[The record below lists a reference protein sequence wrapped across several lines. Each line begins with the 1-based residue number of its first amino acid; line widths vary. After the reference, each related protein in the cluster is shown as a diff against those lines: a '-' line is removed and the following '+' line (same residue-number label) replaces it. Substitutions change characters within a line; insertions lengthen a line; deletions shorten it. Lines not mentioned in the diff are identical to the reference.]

1 MLWWP
6 PVREREVCMYSARL
20 YALTGTWVGSLL
32 GNSNRGELEHSG
44 RYAYGQFEWELDQ
57 RVLGLAVKMWGH
69 CCPSSTAAPHA
80 DMPTEAQAH
89 PRFQT
94 ESCWQIALPKR
105 AMLDRLEQWPPDGAA
120 GGAATGVDVLNGRI
134 MAHLPMQVLPLEM
147 MPLHRV
153 RCFEG
158 EAACAGGDGSTPRP
172 APSCSGSLRSV
183 RARL

>member
-1 MLWWP
+1 MLWRP
-6 PVREREVCMYSARL
+6 PVRTRKVGVYSARVC
-20 YALTGTWVGSLL
+20 ALTGTWMESLL

-80 DMPTEAQAH
+80 DMPTEAQAR

-94 ESCWQIALPKR
+94 KLCWQIALPKR

-120 GGAATGVDVLNGRI
+120 GATSGVDVLNGRI

-147 MPLHRV
+147 MPLCCV
-153 RCFEG
+153 RCFAGEG
-158 EAACAGGDGSTPRP
+158 ARAGVGGYRHNLAT
-172 APSCSGSLRSV
+172 
-183 RARL
+183 